1 MADRVRLTVDDRVV
15 EAAAGTSVLAALW
28 NAGLRTVR
36 VSVSGAGR
44 GPLCGMGTCQEC
56 RVTVD
61 GATHRRSCLEIV
73 REGMEVR
80 TAGATAKGPPDDAR

>member
-1 MADRVRLTVDDRVV
+1 VPDRVRLTVDDRVV

-36 VSVSGAGR
+36 VSVGGAGR
-44 GPLCGMGTCQEC
+44 GPLCGMGTCHEC

-61 GATHRRSCLEIV
+61 GAEHRRSCLEIV
-73 REGMEVR
+73 RDGMEIR
-80 TAGATAKGPPDDAR
+80 TTRATTESRPNDAG